1 MHLFGKCTMLDS
13 LRSVTYRCEVCKGMH
28 SFTAL
33 LSELDWTRESACLQ
47 RNMALGDA
55 KHRRQ
60 VRDLFHDVR
69 AGLADVVFGYAAQ
82 GGLTANDVLRLLDF
96 LSKV

>member
-1 MHLFGKCTMLDS
+1 MEENKD
-13 LRSVTYRCEVCKGMH
+13 RSISKVAFFLHCDIH
-28 SFTAL
+28 SFAAL

-60 VRDLFHDVR
+60 VTYLFLTECRNFVPTKCVNARVRSDV
-69 AGLADVVFGYAAQ
+69 
-82 GGLTANDVLRLLDF
+82 N
-96 LSKV
+96 

>member
-1 MHLFGKCTMLDS
+1 MSVS
-13 LRSVTYRCEVCKGMH
+13 LS
-28 SFTAL
+28 SAL
-33 LSELDWTRESACLQ
+33 LSELDWTKESASLQ

-69 AGLADVVFGYAAQ
+69 AALADVVFGYAAQ
-82 GGLTANDVLRLLDF
+82 GGLSANDVLRLLDY
-96 LSKV
+96 LTKVTDQ